1 MRSSFNSSDRNVKNV
16 NFAVSFTHAILKAFQ
31 TVELAEAKAQQPDVM
46 HTTDASYNHNK
57 LFTCDVGYL
66 CANFGLPIGL
76 SVFDLDPTYATQT
89 DVRQK
94 HRLMPRLLGAGHN
107 NITIAKRRHETAA
120 GGNISEI

>member
-1 MRSSFNSSDRNVKNV
+1 MSR
-16 NFAVSFTHAILKAFQ
+16 TLILQSVLLTFQ
-31 TVELAEAKAQQPDVM
+31 TVELTEAKAQQPDIM

-66 CANFGLPIGL
+66 CANFGLLIGL

-107 NITIAKRRHETAA
+107 TITIAKRRHETAA
-120 GGNISEI
+120 GEISVRYNIGAW